1 MSLLSVHNLSIAIR
15 DSPDELLVRDLSFSL
30 SPGEFMGLVG
40 ESGSGKTLTARSI
53 IGLLP
58 NTLEVTSGEILY
70 EGQNVL
76 QMHPKELRQIRGAQI
91 SMVFQEPGAAL
102 NPVFSVGF
110 QIIESIRAHE
120 KVSRKAARDRAV
132 ALLRRVAIDRPQE
145 RIKAYPHQLSGGQ
158 LQRVMI
164 AIALASS
171 PRLLLADEPT
181 TALDVTVQAQILDL
195 LDDLRSEMN
204 LAVLLITH
212 DLRLVASRCDR
223 SLVMYCGELV
233 ENLPASS
240 LFRNPRHPYTVA
252 LARSTPQLGRPISKG
267 NMPTIGGTIPDPRQR
282 PAGCAF
288 HPRCENVMDRCRS
301 QQPTYRLSEGGG
313 VRCFLEDQ

>member
-1 MSLLSVHNLSIAIR
+1 MSLLSVQNLSIALR
-15 DSPDELLVRDLSFSL
+15 DSPENLLVRNLSFNL
-30 SPGEFMGLVG
+30 SAGDFMGLVG

-58 NTLEVTSGEILY
+58 KTLEVTSGTVLYDGEDIL
-70 EGQNVL
+70 QL
-76 QMHPKELRQIRGAQI
+76 QPKELRRIRGAKI

-110 QIIESIRAHE
+110 QIIEAIRAHE
-120 KVSRKAARDRAV
+120 KVSRKAARDRALT
-132 ALLRRVAIDRPQE
+132 LLRRVAIDRPQE

-171 PRLLLADEPT
+171 PRLILADEPT

-233 ENLPASS
+233 ESLPASN
-240 LFRNPRHPYTVA
+240 LFRNPRHPYTAA

-267 NMPTIGGTIPDPRQR
+267 NMPTIGGSIPDPRQR

-288 HPRCENVMDRCRS
+288 HPRCDEVMDRCRS
-301 QQPTYRLSEGGG
+301 QHPSYNQSERGG
-313 VRCFLEDQ
+313 VRCFLEEK